1 MSGPRESVALHPV
14 ALAIEDA
21 ATASDV
27 ARVLAARGITSEPV
41 AADLLSSA
49 PAETG
54 HRLIA
59 YAPETPPGPERVA
72 ELAPLCRAA
81 AAAEFPVVILWAF
94 EQTPGRVDEAQVAAL
109 AYLRCAGAVICHDPD
124 IWLEALCL
132 LSGYGIPTGP
142 RVSIV
147 APRGSWLEAS
157 ATALSNEVAAAGD
170 RIPLVAP
177 STAQLGP
184 SDIALVDAAALS
196 PSTPDK
202 VGQARVIPLIA
213 RAELLQSRTRLP
225 LVGLRPA
232 LGAVA
237 VTGELARRIDS
248 GLGPATTTR
257 DRPAVLKKLA
267 PDIERFERQ
276 LDKLEPLD
284 TRAGDHEAKV
294 LLASW
299 GIPVTRQ
306 AVATTPSAATRVAK
320 KAGFPVEIKPW
331 GPDQLSEREGC
342 PVQRDL
348 QTASDVR
355 RAFTSVTRA
364 AGLPEG
370 APVIVR
376 ATPPRGRE
384 VRASIARVG
393 PLGWMMNVEID
404 GAPTPMAA
412 PAPLRLVDADA
423 IASRVEATRASDPE
437 PDRQALIDILIRAS
451 HLVVHHSDVIEA
463 LYLHRIIVTPRSET
477 TQVADAQAALMPRG
491 LPVTR

>member
-1 MSGPRESVALHPV
+1 MPGLREAVALHPV

-27 ARVLAARGITSEPV
+27 ARVLAARGIASEPI
-41 AADLLSSA
+41 AADLLSSD
-49 PAETG
+49 PPGTG

-59 YAPETPPGPERVA
+59 YAPEKPPGPDRVA
-72 ELAPLCRAA
+72 ELAPLCHAA
-81 AAAEFPVVILWAF
+81 ARAEAPVVILWAF
-94 EQTPGRVDEAQVAAL
+94 PSPPGRADGSRVAAL

-124 IWLEALCL
+124 IWLETLCL
-132 LSGYGIPTGP
+132 LSGHGIPGGP

-157 ATALSNEVAAAGD
+157 AVALGNEVAAAGN

-184 SDIALVDAAALS
+184 SDVALVDAAALS

-202 VGQARVIPLIA
+202 VGHARVVPLIA
-213 RAELLQSRTRLP
+213 RAELLRDGMRPP

-237 VTGELARRIDS
+237 VTGELARRIEA
-248 GLGPATTTR
+248 GLGPASSTR
-257 DRPAVLKKLA
+257 ERPALLKKLA

-331 GPDQLSEREGC
+331 GPDQLAERDGC
-342 PVQRDL
+342 PVYRDL

-355 RAFTSVTRA
+355 RAFTNVARA
-364 AGLPEG
+364 AGLPDD

-384 VRASIARVG
+384 VRVQITRIG
-393 PLGWMMNVEID
+393 PLGWMMNVEIE
-404 GAPTPMAA
+404 GAPSPMAA
-412 PAPLRLVDADA
+412 PAPLRRVDAEA

-437 PDRQALIDILIRAS
+437 PDRQALIDILVRAS

-463 LYLHRIIVTPRSET
+463 LYLHRIIVTPATET
-477 TQVADAQAALMPRG
+477 TQVADAQAALTPRG
-491 LPVTR
+491 